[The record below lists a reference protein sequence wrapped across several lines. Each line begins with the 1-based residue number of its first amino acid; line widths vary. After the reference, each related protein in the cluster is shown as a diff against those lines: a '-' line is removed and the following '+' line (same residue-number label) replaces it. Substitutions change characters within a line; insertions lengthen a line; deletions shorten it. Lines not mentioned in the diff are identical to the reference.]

1 MPRPSSFPR
10 GPAIA
15 LGLTS
20 SIAIGAVFWSHYSQV
35 RDRTQMREGVER
47 DKMRM
52 KLKRQQKKERAAA
65 AAAAAERE
73 AQQQ

>member
-1 MPRPSSFPR
+1 
-10 GPAIA
+10 
-15 LGLTS
+15 LTS

-52 KLKRQQKKERAAA
+52 KLKRQLKKERAAA
-65 AAAAAERE
+65 AERK
-73 AQQQ
+73 ARQQ

>member
-1 MPRPSSFPR
+1 MPRSSRFPR
-10 GPAIA
+10 GPVIA

-35 RDRTQMREGVER
+35 RDRQQMREGVER

-52 KLKRQQKKERAAA
+52 KLKRQMKREQAT
-65 AAAAAERE
+65 AERE
-73 AQQQ
+73 TQQ

>member
-1 MPRPSSFPR
+1 
-10 GPAIA
+10 
-15 LGLTS
+15 LTS

-52 KLKRQQKKERAAA
+52 KLKRQLKKERAAA
-65 AAAAAERE
+65 AAAERK